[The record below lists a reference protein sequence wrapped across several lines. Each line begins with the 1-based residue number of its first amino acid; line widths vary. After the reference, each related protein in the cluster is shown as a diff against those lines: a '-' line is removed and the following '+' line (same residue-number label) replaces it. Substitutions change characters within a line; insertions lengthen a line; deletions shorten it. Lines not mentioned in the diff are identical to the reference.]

1 MNSGLVS
8 LIEESASLLSSH
20 KGVRNFHVIEGLQ
33 TRPAVLADQMVKFG
47 WKITLL
53 EGFGYR
59 FERDN
64 KAIELLFEPTAEEL
78 SFAFSVSS
86 LISAGLLPELP
97 AEQPFT
103 LVETIMANDVI
114 IPKNLLS
121 TVEILKTLI
130 IDNLGN
136 SLAEWQIERFL
147 TDNPQIIDA
156 AIKLGKSEIL

>member
-1 MNSGLVS
+1 MNSGLPS
-8 LIEESASLLSSH
+8 LIEDSASLLSDH
-20 KGVRNFHVIEGLQ
+20 KGIRNFHVIEGLQ
-33 TRPAVLADQMVKFG
+33 TRPAVLADQMVKLG

-53 EGFGYR
+53 EAFGYR

-64 KAIELLFEPTAEEL
+64 KAVELLFEPTVEEL
-78 SFAFSVSS
+78 AFAFSISS

-97 AEQPFT
+97 AEHPFT
-103 LVETIMANDVI
+103 VVETIMANDII

-136 SLAEWQIERFL
+136 SVAEWQIERFL
-147 TDNPQIIDA
+147 ADNPQLIEA
-156 AIKLGKSEIL
+156 AIKLGKSEVL